1 MWDSASVVRIS
12 REVLAAKSTVSV
24 ISLLV
29 GAGST
34 YLVTKNVLKK
44 KYEERSDREIDEA
57 RRFYKQGDYS
67 DPIKALAKL
76 KEQGE
81 AANQYDD
88 KVKDLGYVNEFT
100 PAPHVTAPVETEEE
114 LIVEEDETDK
124 VEVPEVV
131 VQNIF
136 VNNKPLDDNFD
147 YEKEVALRDESYPY
161 VISEEEFLQGE
172 KDYSQNKLTY
182 FEQDDILI
190 DEDDS
195 MIPDS
200 DAIVGD
206 SNLSRFGH
214 GSNDKNVVY
223 IRNERLEIDIE
234 VVRDEGSYVKG
245 VLGFDQDA
253 VEHSDRRRPRR
264 MRSADE

>member
-76 KEQGE
+76 KEQGQ
-81 AANQYDD
+81 AANQAEDM
-88 KVKDLGYVNEFT
+88 VKDLGYTNEFT
-100 PAPHVTAPVETEEE
+100 PAPYVQAPVETEEE
-114 LIVEEDETDK
+114 LIEDVEEKE
-124 VEVPEVV
+124 EPRVV

-136 VNNKPLDDNFD
+136 VNDKPLDDNFD
-147 YEKEVALRDESYPY
+147 YEKEIALRDESYPY

-172 KDYSQNKLTY
+172 KDYSQNKMTY
-182 FEQDDILI
+182 FEADDILI

-200 DAIVGD
+200 DPIVGD
-206 SNLSRFGH
+206 TNLSRFGH

-223 IRNERLEIDIE
+223 IRNEKLEIDIE

-245 VLGFDQDA
+245 VLGFDQNA
-253 VEHSDRRRPRR
+253 VEHADRRRPRR